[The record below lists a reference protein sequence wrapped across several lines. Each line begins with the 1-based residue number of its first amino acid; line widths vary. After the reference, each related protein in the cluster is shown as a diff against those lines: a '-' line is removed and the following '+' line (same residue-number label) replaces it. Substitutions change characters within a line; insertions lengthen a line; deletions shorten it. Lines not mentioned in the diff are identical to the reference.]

1 MPAPVTDFFQMVETL
16 DPVARIKI
24 DTTHTTLRLDPGVII
39 YAEGDPSD
47 AVYIVA
53 AGVVEALTQ
62 SPDGTQSRSVAYMRQ
77 GTVFGEIGVLTA
89 QPRLAT
95 IRSCQE
101 TKLFRFDREKFL
113 HLLRTIPEF
122 GDFFSRILAHRLHA
136 TSTEAH
142 QAIYE
147 IDLSGNLRCFDLLT
161 VFQAIAAMR
170 HSGELKVANSAREP
184 IGRFFFRQGRVESA
198 RFMHLAGLEAV
209 WQGFIQS
216 TAEGSFTFQ
225 LREQPALPADGEPI
239 LDADPTGLLLEGAS
253 RRDAYQAL
261 PATLRA
267 FAYQLRRQADSL
279 EWTHPEAAGPPAQ
292 IWALL
297 AGRRPQPLATL
308 WRRLNYSGLT
318 FLQSVQALLDTGLA
332 ELIPDR
338 EP

>member
-1 MPAPVTDFFQMVETL
+1 MTDFFQLVAAL

-24 DTTHTTLRLDPGVII
+24 DTTHTTLRLEPNVII

-77 GTVFGEIGVLTA
+77 GTVFGEIGVLTG

-161 VFQAIAAMR
+161 IFQAIAAVR
-170 HSGELKVANSAREP
+170 HTGELKVADSAHEQ
-184 IGRFFFRQGRVESA
+184 IGRFFFRSGQVAEA

-209 WQGFIQS
+209 WQGFLQS
-216 TAEGSFTFQ
+216 TAEGSFAFQ
-225 LREQPALPADGEPI
+225 LRDQPVLPGDPEHI
-239 LDADPTGLLLEGAS
+239 IHADPTAILLEGAT

-261 PATLRA
+261 PPTLRA
-267 FAYQLRRQADSL
+267 FTHQLRRQEPAL
-279 EWTHPEAAGPPAQ
+279 EWTHPEAAGAPAQ

-297 AGRRPQPLATL
+297 ASPRPQPLATL
-308 WRRLNYSGLT
+308 WRRLNYSALT
-318 FLQSVQALLDTGLA
+318 FLQAVQALLDTGLA
-332 ELIPDR
+332 ELIPDQ